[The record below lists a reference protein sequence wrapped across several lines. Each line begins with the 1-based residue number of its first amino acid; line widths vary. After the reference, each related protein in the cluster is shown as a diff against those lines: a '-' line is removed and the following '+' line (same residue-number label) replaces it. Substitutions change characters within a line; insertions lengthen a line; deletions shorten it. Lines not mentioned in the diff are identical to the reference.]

1 MLEEIFGQIDNFTPA
16 IIAGF
21 GLALGIQHAFEAD
34 HIAAVCTQLTN
45 SNTVQSKKQLFK
57 ASLTKSSL
65 LGAIWGAGHTTTLI
79 LVGLLVYGFTLTINK
94 EIFSGFEFLVGL
106 MLILL
111 AITRISNKNILKIK
125 HMHPHTHKDGSIHFD
140 EHNHH
145 DKNHS
150 HNHKSYLIGMI
161 HGLAGS
167 GTLIVMTSG
176 MIHSL
181 PTVLTFI
188 GIFGLGSIIGMSLIG
203 GLVGIPFGLSNNTK
217 AKTIMKYL
225 TGSLS
230 FVLGISIVY
239 QIVILENLFR
249 F

>member
-1 MLEEIFGQIDNFTPA
+1 MFEELFGQIGDFAPA

-34 HIAAVCTQLTN
+34 HISAVSTQITN
-45 SNTVQSKKQLFK
+45 SNIIQSKKQLVK
-57 ASLTKSSL
+57 SSLTKSTL
-65 LGAIWGAGHTTTLI
+65 LGALWGAGHTTTLI
-79 LVGLLVYGFTLTINK
+79 LVGLLVYGFTLTIHK
-94 EIFSGFEFLVGL
+94 EVFSGFEFLVGL

-111 AITRISNKNILKIK
+111 AFTKITNKSILK
-125 HMHPHTHKDGSIHFD
+125 HRHPHIHKDGSIHFD

-145 DKNHS
+145 DNNHS

-176 MIHSL
+176 MTHSL
-181 PTVLTFI
+181 STTLTFI
-188 GIFGLGSIIGMSLIG
+188 GIFGIGSIIGMSLIG
-203 GLVGIPFGLSNNTK
+203 GLIGIPFGLTNNVRVK
-217 AKTIMKYL
+217 RIMRYL
-225 TGSLS
+225 TGTLS
-230 FVLGISIVY
+230 FVLGMIIVY
-239 QIVILENLFR
+239 QIGILENLFR

>member
-1 MLEEIFGQIDNFTPA
+1 MLEEIFGQIGNFTPA
-16 IIAGF
+16 IIAGL
-21 GLALGIQHAFEAD
+21 GLTLGIQHAFETD
-34 HIAAVCTQLTN
+34 HIAAVSTQLTN
-45 SNTVQSKKQLFK
+45 SNTIQSKKQLFK
-57 ASLTKSSL
+57 TSLTKSSL

-79 LVGLLVYGFTLTINK
+79 LVGLIVYGFTLTINK

-125 HMHPHTHKDGSIHFD
+125 HRHPHTHNDGSIHFD

-145 DKNHS
+145 DNNHS
-150 HNHKSYLIGMI
+150 HNHKSYFIGMI

-176 MIHSL
+176 MILSL
-181 PTVLTFI
+181 PSALTFI

-203 GLVGIPFGLSNNTK
+203 GLLGIPFGLSNNTRS
-217 AKTIMKYL
+217 KTIMKYL
-225 TGSLS
+225 TCSLS
-230 FVLGISIVY
+230 FVLGLSIVY
-239 QIVILENLFR
+239 QIGIIENLFR

>member
-1 MLEEIFGQIDNFTPA
+1 MLEEIFGQIGAFIPA

-21 GLALGIQHAFEAD
+21 GLTLGIQHAFEVD
-34 HIAAVCTQLTN
+34 HIAAVSTQITT
-45 SNTVQSKKQLFK
+45 SNTIQSKKQLVKSSF
-57 ASLTKSSL
+57 TKSSL
-65 LGAIWGAGHTTTLI
+65 LGAVWGAGHTTTLL
-79 LVGLLVYGFTLTINK
+79 LVGLLVYGFTFTLQK
-94 EIFSGFEFLVGL
+94 EVFSGFEFLVGL

-111 AITRISNKNILKIK
+111 AITRITNKSILKIK
-125 HMHPHTHKDGSIHFD
+125 HRHPHTHKDGSIHFD
-140 EHNHH
+140 EHNHD

-176 MIHSL
+176 AIHSL
-181 PTVLTFI
+181 TTTLMFI
-188 GIFGLGSIIGMSLIG
+188 GIFGIGSIIGMSLIG
-203 GLVGIPFGLSNNTK
+203 GLIGIPFGLSNNIK
-217 AKTIMKYL
+217 AKTIMRYL

-230 FVLGISIVY
+230 FVLGMTIVY
-239 QIVILENLFR
+239 QIGIIENLFR

>member
-1 MLEEIFGQIDNFTPA
+1 MLEEIFGQIGDFIPV

-21 GLALGIQHAFEAD
+21 GLTLGIQHAFEAD
-34 HIAAVCTQLTN
+34 HIAAVSTQITN
-45 SNTVQSKKQLFK
+45 SNTVQSKKQLVKLGF
-57 ASLTKSSL
+57 TKSSL

-79 LVGLLVYGFTLTINK
+79 VVGLIVYGLTFTIQK
-94 EIFSGFEFLVGL
+94 EVFSGFEFLVGL
-106 MLILL
+106 MLIFL
-111 AITRISNKNILKIK
+111 AVTRITNKSILKIK
-125 HMHPHTHKDGSIHFD
+125 HRHPHTHKDGSIHFD
-140 EHNHH
+140 EHNHD

-176 MIHSL
+176 AIHSL
-181 PTVLTFI
+181 PATMTFI
-188 GIFGLGSIIGMSLIG
+188 GIFGIGSIIGMSLIG
-203 GLVGIPFGLSNNTK
+203 GLIGIPFGLSNNIK
-217 AKTIMKYL
+217 AKAIMRYL

-230 FVLGISIVY
+230 FVLGMTIVY
-239 QIVILENLFR
+239 QIGIIENLFG